1 MFRKLQLTRI
11 TLLALLMV
19 CPLWAFAQKDGH
31 TLSITVTEK
40 GTREAII
47 MATLHLQPSGAMAVT
62 NADGQAKIEN
72 VPTGEY
78 TLQISYVGFEPINTK
93 LKVTKDLQLS
103 YQMVPTSL
111 ALKEVQVVA
120 RQKVSGASTSS
131 VVSRQAIDHL
141 QATSLADIMQLI
153 PGQKMGNIDLT
164 QQSNLQLRTLVNN
177 NTSAF
182 GASIVVDGMPI
193 SNNGSMSKGPLTEF
207 TGTDL
212 RQISADDI
220 DNVEIVRGIP
230 SAEYGDLTS
239 GLVVVHSKV
248 GVTPYQVKA
257 KITPALQNYSVG
269 KGFNLGSAGIIN
281 VSADYAKAWGDPR
294 KKTRSFDRYTVNLG
308 YGKDLSSKWH
318 TDTKLRFMSAKDWS
332 GNDPD
337 VIDDGTSWKNTTTTF
352 SLTHNGRIRMDMP
365 LMRSLKYTLGVSIS
379 QTDSRTTSYVAN
391 SSGLQPILTAMET
404 GYYNVPWMTTS
415 YLATGITESRPGNVF
430 FKIGDDFF
438 WRKGKTVQSFKLGAD
453 YHYDWNSGKGY
464 YNEDPLLPFKPN
476 ADGRPRAFSD
486 IPGLHQVAAYAE
498 DQFTWEMNKTNRLR
512 VGFGLRFT
520 ALQPFS
526 NVSTT
531 ALSPRLNVAF
541 SLTKWLDIR
550 GGIGMN
556 SKTPG
561 LNYLYPENKYNDR
574 VAANYMPQDGSAQ
587 VLNYYTHVYPVEYS
601 ANLKN
606 ATTTKVEAGIDV
618 KLPGNRRLSVLA
630 YQDKTP
636 NGFSTLTDYYYYT
649 YNYYTLDATHPT
661 MNNPANTETR
671 GEWITT
677 GMIGNTTTIQNK
689 GIEFDFELGELKPL
703 RTSFYFSG
711 AWSETKT
718 WSTDLTSR
726 SVPNAYLPT
735 SYTSVG
741 ATPFKVVYPSE
752 LDYYRYRR
760 FINTLRA
767 VTHIPSLNM
776 VASFTAQVI
785 WHDSDWDYIADKEV
799 IGYITPDLV
808 YHPLNGEQ
816 YIAFDGGQVSVSD
829 LAIRNTDKDPNERP
843 ITWNLAARLTKEL
856 GKVGGFSLYVNNAL
870 FYEPFLKGNKTTT
883 LSQRNTGTFQ
893 FGAELYLN
901 L

>member
-1 MFRKLQLTRI
+1 
-11 TLLALLMV
+11 
-19 CPLWAFAQKDGH
+19 
-31 TLSITVTEK
+31 
-40 GTREAII
+40 
-47 MATLHLQPSGAMAVT
+47 
-62 NADGQAKIEN
+62 
-72 VPTGEY
+72 
-78 TLQISYVGFEPINTK
+78 
-93 LKVTKDLQLS
+93 
-103 YQMVPTSL
+103 
-111 ALKEVQVVA
+111 
-120 RQKVSGASTSS
+120 
-131 VVSRQAIDHL
+131 
-141 QATSLADIMQLI
+141 
-153 PGQKMGNIDLT
+153 
-164 QQSNLQLRTLVNN
+164 
-177 NTSAF
+177 
-182 GASIVVDGMPI
+182 
-193 SNNGSMSKGPLTEF
+193 MSKGPLTEF

-561 LNYLYPENKYNDR
+561 LNYLYPENKYTDR

>member
-1 MFRKLQLTRI
+1 
-11 TLLALLMV
+11 
-19 CPLWAFAQKDGH
+19 
-31 TLSITVTEK
+31 
-40 GTREAII
+40 
-47 MATLHLQPSGAMAVT
+47 
-62 NADGQAKIEN
+62 
-72 VPTGEY
+72 
-78 TLQISYVGFEPINTK
+78 
-93 LKVTKDLQLS
+93 
-103 YQMVPTSL
+103 
-111 ALKEVQVVA
+111 
-120 RQKVSGASTSS
+120 
-131 VVSRQAIDHL
+131 
-141 QATSLADIMQLI
+141 
-153 PGQKMGNIDLT
+153 
-164 QQSNLQLRTLVNN
+164 
-177 NTSAF
+177 
-182 GASIVVDGMPI
+182 
-193 SNNGSMSKGPLTEF
+193 
-207 TGTDL
+207 
-212 RQISADDI
+212 
-220 DNVEIVRGIP
+220 
-230 SAEYGDLTS
+230 
-239 GLVVVHSKV
+239 
-248 GVTPYQVKA
+248 
-257 KITPALQNYSVG
+257 
-269 KGFNLGSAGIIN
+269 
-281 VSADYAKAWGDPR
+281 
-294 KKTRSFDRYTVNLG
+294 
-308 YGKDLSSKWH
+308 
-318 TDTKLRFMSAKDWS
+318 
-332 GNDPD
+332 
-337 VIDDGTSWKNTTTTF
+337 
-352 SLTHNGRIRMDMP
+352 
-365 LMRSLKYTLGVSIS
+365 
-379 QTDSRTTSYVAN
+379 
-391 SSGLQPILTAMET
+391 MET

-561 LNYLYPENKYNDR
+561 LNYLYPENKYTDR